1 MDAGSRMK
9 RRNFTRAVSVEIF
22 KRASVGR
29 GIPSCERCGAV
40 GLKMDVHHRV
50 MDAMEIDKARRLT
63 AEDGELLCGPC
74 HDPITSKQRKV
85 LAKAL
90 AREAKHV
97 GADKPNGTLK
107 GRQFEK
113 VERKHEGREP
123 ANGMS
128 EIARRF
134 SQ

>member
-1 MDAGSRMK
+1 MN
-9 RRNFTRAVSVEIF
+9 RRNFTRDVKIAII
-22 KRASVGR
+22 KRATR
-29 GIPSCERCGAV
+29 PDRQPACERCGAV